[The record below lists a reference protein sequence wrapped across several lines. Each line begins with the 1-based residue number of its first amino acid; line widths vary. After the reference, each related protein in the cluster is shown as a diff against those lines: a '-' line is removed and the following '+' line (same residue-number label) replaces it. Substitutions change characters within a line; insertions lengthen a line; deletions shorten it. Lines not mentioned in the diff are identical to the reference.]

1 MLAPNKLKAMTLCK
15 EGQTNYS
22 IGRASRRTV
31 EMSKVKDYKGRVLA
45 LFRGEIRKDRLLKT
59 V

>member
-31 EMSKVKDYKGRVLA
+31 EMSKVKDYKG
-45 LFRGEIRKDRLLKT
+45 
-59 V
+59 

>member
-31 EMSKVKDYKGRVLA
+31 EMSKVKDYKGLQLYIKVIHILVL
-45 LFRGEIRKDRLLKT
+45 LIST
-59 V
+59 